1 MKLKKNNF
9 IAKLLKKSVIRA
21 KEYEA
26 KTYGLYPSDFDRSVL
41 SVIETLKQHGFQ
53 AYIVGGGVRDQIL
66 KLNSKDFDV
75 ATDAHPEEIKKCFS
89 RALIIGKR
97 FRLVHVYFNRRD
109 YIEVATF
116 RADHQHAQ
124 HKSDAQTKKGGIIA
138 RDNVYGTL
146 EEDAFRRDFTVNALY
161 YDPIRGK
168 VFDYCDG
175 IPDLKA
181 KVLRLI
187 GKPHLRFKE
196 DPVRILRA
204 LRFANKM
211 GFTIEEK
218 TLRAIP
224 EDLPMLAEISGGRL
238 FDEYTKLMLYG
249 QAYKN
254 FCTLRD
260 FKALVYLFPFTLEC
274 LEESWF
280 IQMINLALENTDER
294 FYQNKTIH
302 PAFLIAVFLH
312 APFLRNFQTLTKSMS
327 RKQAFQDAMDMTL
340 KAQSKHTS
348 MPNFFSQ
355 MVRDVWSLQHALELR
370 RKNKVIEILRHP
382 RFRAAYDFMLL
393 RADVGK
399 VNQSIAKFWT
409 EVQTLEEATLLAQF
423 SPPEK
428 IKKPDKADEE

>member
-9 IAKLLKKSVIRA
+9 IAKLLKKSIVRA

-26 KTYGLYPSDFDRSVL
+26 RTYGLYPSDFGRGVL
-41 SVIETLKQHGFQ
+41 SVIETLKDHKYQ

-66 KLNSKDFDV
+66 GLHPKDFDV
-75 ATDAHPEEIKKCFS
+75 ATDAHPEAVKKCFQ

-116 RADHQHAQ
+116 RAGHQHAQ
-124 HKSDAQTKKGGIIA
+124 REHDAHTKKGGIIA

-146 EEDAFRRDFTVNALY
+146 EEDAFRRDFTINALY

-168 VFDYCDG
+168 LLDFCEGV
-175 IPDLKA
+175 PDLKA

-196 DPVRILRA
+196 DPVRIVRA
-204 LRFANKM
+204 LRFANKL

-218 TLRAIP
+218 TLRGMKQ
-224 EDLPMLAEISGGRL
+224 DLPMLKEISGGRL
-238 FDEYTKLMLYG
+238 FDEYTKLMLHG

-254 FCTLRD
+254 FYTLKD
-260 FKALVYLFPFTLEC
+260 FSALEYFFPYTLAH
-274 LEESWF
+274 LEEKWF
-280 IQMINLALENTDER
+280 IEMINLALENTDER
-294 FYQNKTIH
+294 FYQDKSIH
-302 PAFLIAVFLH
+302 PAFLIAVFLY
-312 APFLRNFQTLTKSMS
+312 APFLKNFQALARNMS
-327 RKQAFQDAMDMTL
+327 KKQAFVESMDQTL
-340 KAQSKHTS
+340 KAQAKYTT

-370 RKNKVIEILRHP
+370 RKNKVVDILRHP
-382 RFRAAYDFMLL
+382 RFRAAYDFLLL
-393 RADVGK
+393 RTDAGQVSKG
-399 VNQSIAKFWT
+399 AEAFWT
-409 EVQTLEEATLLAQF
+409 EVQTLE
-423 SPPEK
+423 PEELTRRFEITEK
-428 IKKPDKADEE
+428 NKKHSETSQK